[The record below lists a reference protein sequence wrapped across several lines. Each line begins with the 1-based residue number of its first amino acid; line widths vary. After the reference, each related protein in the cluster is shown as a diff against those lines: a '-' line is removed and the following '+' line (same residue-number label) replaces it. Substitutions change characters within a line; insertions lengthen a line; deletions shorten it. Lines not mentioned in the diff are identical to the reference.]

1 MPPIVLIDGA
11 LHSSGGKLHLSDIER
26 AVAERL
32 AAPVGASG
40 KELVS

>member
-1 MPPIVLIDGA
+1 VPPIVLIDGV
-11 LHSSGGKLHLSDIER
+11 LHSSGGKLHLSAIER

-32 AAPVGASG
+32 AAPVVASG